1 MAHRSIKDT
10 MKNSRFSCYTG
21 MGCPIEASL
30 ELFGGKWKGL
40 ILYHLLDDTLRFNEL
55 KRKVGGVTQR
65 MLTKQLRE
73 LEVNGLVNRKV
84 YAQVPPKVEYSL
96 TKTGKTLK
104 PLLISLKN
112 WGEDYAISIHSQKE

>member
-1 MAHRSIKDT
+1 